1 MPQTYP
7 PQEMPTFRP
16 SLLDAH
22 ALGKRARI
30 AIMGVADTGKR
41 GKTGTLN
48 PAPVRGFNTWPRD
61 QGCAQ

>member
-7 PQEMPTFRP
+7 PQEMPTFRA

-30 AIMGVADTGKR
+30 AITVVADTGKR

-48 PAPVRGFNTWPRD
+48 PAPMRGFNT
-61 QGCAQ
+61 